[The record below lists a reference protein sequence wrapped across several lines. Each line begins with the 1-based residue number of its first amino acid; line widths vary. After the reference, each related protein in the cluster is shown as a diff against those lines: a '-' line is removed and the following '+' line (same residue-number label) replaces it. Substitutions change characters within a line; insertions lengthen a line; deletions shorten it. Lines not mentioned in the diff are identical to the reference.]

1 MSLGYSPFPSLL
13 PPPPPSNTAARI
25 TITRSRDMFS
35 LKTWTVSS
43 ATTRTKTRNSTRGI
57 LQLRVQFDY
66 PDEIGT
72 PRSKSNALQL
82 AFKDPAQGFLTSL
95 LNAGQSR
102 TLDVELEAPA
112 NASRFVEDPLPVL
125 LRKTLKKVSGEA
137 VPFTREQRSLPND
150 ATRLASKDSTPTFL
164 FNRPFSG
171 ICPVLWSL
179 IPSCQLT
186 SQAFLLT

>member
-1 MSLGYSPFPSLL
+1 MSLAYSPFPSLL

-43 ATTRTKTRNSTRGI
+43 ATTRTKTRNLTRGI

-82 AFKDPAQGFLTSL
+82 VFKDPAQGFLTSL
-95 LNAGQSR
+95 LSADQSR
-102 TLDVELEAPA
+102 TLDFELEVPA
-112 NASRFVEDPLPVL
+112 NASKFVEDPLPVFSG
-125 LRKTLKKVSGEA
+125 RTLKKVLGET
-137 VPFTREQRSLPND
+137 VPLTREQRSLQND
-150 ATRLASKDSTPTFL
+150 ATRLASKDSTLRPLTS
-164 FNRPFSG
+164 PFSG
-171 ICPVLWSL
+171 TRPVLWSL

-186 SQAFLLT
+186 SQASLLT

>member
-43 ATTRTKTRNSTRGI
+43 ATTRKNTRNSTRGI

-82 AFKDPAQGFLTSL
+82 VFKDPAQGFLLTSL
-95 LNAGQSR
+95 LSADQSR
-102 TLDVELEAPA
+102 TLDFELEAPA
-112 NASRFVEDPLPVL
+112 NASKFVEDPLPVL
-125 LRKTLKKVSGEA
+125 SRRTPKKVSSDVVPLTRSNEA
-137 VPFTREQRSLPND
+137 YQTMQRNLHPK
-150 ATRLASKDSTPTFL
+150 T
-164 FNRPFSG
+164 
-171 ICPVLWSL
+171 
-179 IPSCQLT
+179 QH
-186 SQAFLLT
+186 